1 MEMIM
6 NLIKSLIMRR
16 RQFLIAAGVSSTSAL
31 TCKKLQAFAGPG
43 FQTNGAIAP
52 ANMAALAMA
61 SEKARAAGTN
71 ATTNKCPHL
80 LSPLRIRNVVL
91 KNRIMTSPAPPHS
104 LQGPENYATDAFRN
118 HYSNLAKNAAIVTVE
133 THFGTYP
140 KTYSPKDAMFPGPDH
155 FSDHNWEDIPPVRN
169 YLQRLIDDIHC
180 EGSLVNY
187 SGNLGGPGIFGGLG
201 GEPGGGGA
209 AGGGPMGAA
218 GGGGPMGGTPPG
230 QGPGGLGPQAQP
242 VSIKDLV
249 AQAKKIEDMG
259 FDAWIMSAN
268 TLEQVEA
275 IRNATNLILIA
286 KLALGGGQDPGAM
299 GGGANAKTLRY
310 NYPGVEYDWSF
321 GDRTPGIN
329 NLHRPTDSE
338 LKQAVEAARKVDGLA
353 DIIWLR
359 DGRCEHPNGFI
370 QDRDKPFSLYYA
382 IALKEAG
389 IKALLCPSAG
399 IHIAEQTDQFIASG
413 QMDMVGMSTPF
424 FTDPEYVKKALEG
437 RCEDIVPCLMC
448 HDCHGISRSSG
459 PFFDTCNVNPK
470 WGTPMYKIANIP
482 APTTKKKVA
491 VIGGGPGGM
500 KAALVAA
507 ERGHQVTLYEKSDSL
522 GGLLKFSD
530 HTQWKWTYKDFKD
543 YIVRQ
548 VNKKG
553 IEVKLNTAATPE
565 MIKAGAYDTVLVAS
579 GAEPVISKMPG
590 ADGKNVFN
598 ILTAYSNKKA
608 LGKNVVFIGAGRI
621 GTEAAIGMA
630 KDGHKVTQITSG
642 KLLIELEAIGPHNMM
657 NQVLILQNHPDY
669 NCILEATPKSISE
682 GKVSYV
688 DSKGEE
694 KSIQADSVVIYS
706 GLRPKMDEAAKFS
719 SSAPQ
724 VLLVGDCTGK
734 NGTIQKTIR
743 SAFFLASQV

>member
-1 MEMIM
+1 M

-31 TCKKLQAFAGPG
+31 ACKKLAG
-43 FQTNGAIAP
+43 FQTDGAIAP
-52 ANMAALAMA
+52 TNMAALAMA
-61 SEKARAAGTN
+61 SEKARAAGIK
-71 ATTNKCPHL
+71 APANKCPHL
-80 LSPLRIRNVVL
+80 LSPLQIRRVVL

-118 HYSNLAKNAAIVTVE
+118 HYSNLAKNAAIVTIE

-140 KTYSPKDAMFPGPDH
+140 KTYSLRESQFPGPDQ
-155 FSDHNWEDIPPVRN
+155 FSDHIWEDIPPVRN

-180 EGSLVNY
+180 EGALVNY
-187 SGNLGGPGIFGGLG
+187 SGNLGGPGIFGG
-201 GEPGGGGA
+201 
-209 AGGGPMGAA
+209 AGGGPGGGIPSGAGPA
-218 GGGGPMGGTPPG
+218 GGGPAGGRPAGAGPAG
-230 QGPGGLGPQAQP
+230 QGPGPGGPGGPQAQP

-249 AQAKKIEDMG
+249 TQAKKIEDMG
-259 FDAWIMSAN
+259 FDAMITSAN
-268 TLEQVEA
+268 TLEQVDA
-275 IRNATNLILIA
+275 IRNATHLILIA
-286 KLALGGGQDPGAM
+286 KLALGGGQGPGAM

-329 NLHRPTDSE
+329 NLHRPTDAE

-353 DIIWLR
+353 DIIWVR
-359 DGRCEHPNGFI
+359 DGRCEHPNGYI

-399 IHIAEQTDQFIASG
+399 IHIAEQTDQFIASNH
-413 QMDMVGMSTPF
+413 MDMVGMSTPF
-424 FTDPEYVKKALEG
+424 FADPEYVKKVLEG
-437 RCEDIVPCLMC
+437 RIEDIVPCLMC

-470 WGTPMYKIANIP
+470 WATPLYKIEHIP
-482 APTTKKKVA
+482 APTTNKKVA

-522 GGLLKFSD
+522 GGLLKFTD

-543 YIVRQ
+543 YLIRQ

-553 IEVKLNTAATPE
+553 VAVKLNTAASPE
-565 MIKAGAYDTVLVAS
+565 MIKAEGYDAVLVAT

-590 ADGKNVFN
+590 ADGKNVFD
-598 ILTAYSNKKA
+598 ILTAHSNKKA

-657 NQVLILQNHPDY
+657 NQILILQNHPDY

-682 GKVSYV
+682 GNVTYV
-688 DSKGEE
+688 DSKGQE
-694 KSIQADSVVIYS
+694 KSIPADSVVIYS
-706 GLRPKMDEAAKFS
+706 GLRPKTDEAAKFS
-719 SSAPQ
+719 GSAPQ
-724 VLLVGDCTGK
+724 VLLLGDCTGK
-734 NGTIQKTIR
+734 NGTIQKAMR